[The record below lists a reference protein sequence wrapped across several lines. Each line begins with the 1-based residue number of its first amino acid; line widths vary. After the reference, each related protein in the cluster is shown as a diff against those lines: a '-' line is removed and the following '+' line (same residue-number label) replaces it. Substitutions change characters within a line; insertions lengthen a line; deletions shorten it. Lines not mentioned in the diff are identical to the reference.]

1 MDKRPRVQAFQF
13 PARSRGYY
21 GERSPHNDVTGITL
35 ESVAVHRLASGETER
50 LKDTGVKE
58 AASPERLRGSLDGLR
73 PLLGTVFLIAYAVS
87 ALSQIPA
94 ATWVFVGSG
103 IALYTFSVPWA
114 NPFHRGMA
122 AIAAVALGAAVL
134 TGSFDPAGFLEGL
147 PTYYGIVAVLL
158 VLTVA
163 GYPIRAARF
172 ERHVGDLLASMS
184 RRGVGLKTAGGG
196 LGHLLGVALDVGS
209 FVLVD
214 AFSRGAPREE
224 RLGALIAAGRGFS
237 FIPMWANLNIMT
249 ATTITLTGVTYP
261 ALLAV
266 ALPFVIPGMALTLL
280 AAQRG
285 NPDAGE
291 TPANKPSP
299 EAALVPLYPLL
310 LVVVVAVTGYLFP
323 GIQLTTIIAL
333 TIAAVVAVIAL
344 SATLAT
350 RRISPATRLARETRT
365 SLSASHNEFALFGS
379 AGILVLSL
387 TQLGVLEPIGG
398 LFSALPGL
406 LIAPALA
413 VAMALGF
420 IAGVHV
426 IPMVLLVDAAFPL
439 DAAPSPA
446 LWAVA
451 ILLGA
456 QSAIMIT
463 PFSSS
468 VTMISRLTGKHPFEV
483 GPGRNWRF
491 CLISSVCGLA
501 YLGLLSVLLL

>member
-1 MDKRPRVQAFQF
+1 MKA
-13 PARSRGYY
+13 
-21 GERSPHNDVTGITL
+21 TG
-35 ESVAVHRLASGETER
+35 AG
-50 LKDTGVKE
+50 E
-58 AASPERLRGSLDGLR
+58 AAFSEKLRARVDGAR
-73 PLLGTVFLIAYAVS
+73 PLLGSVFLVAYAIS
-87 ALSQIPA
+87 ALASTQA
-94 ATWVFVGSG
+94 AAWVFVGSG
-103 IALYTFSVPWA
+103 LLLYAFSVPWA
-114 NPFHRGMA
+114 NAFHRGMA
-122 AIAAVALGAAVL
+122 AIALVALGTAVA
-134 TGSFDPAGFLEGL
+134 TGSFNPAGFLEGL

-172 ERHVGDLLASMS
+172 EQHVGDLLAAMS
-184 RRGVGLKTAGGG
+184 RKGVGLKAAGGG

-214 AFSRGAPREE
+214 AFSRGASREE
-224 RLGALIAAGRGFS
+224 RLGTLVAAGRGFS

-266 ALPFVIPGMALTLL
+266 ALPFVIPGMAITLL
-280 AAQRG
+280 VAQRG
-285 NPDAGE
+285 KPPAEEAPGG
-291 TPANKPSP
+291 TPSR

-310 LVVVVAVTGYLFP
+310 LVAAVAMTGSLFPVLQLTTVIALTVAVVVAA
-323 GIQLTTIIAL
+323 IAL
-333 TIAAVVAVIAL
+333 V
-344 SATLAT
+344 ATLRA
-350 RRISPATRLARETRT
+350 RRLDPAKRLARETRT

-387 TQLGVLEPIGG
+387 TQLGVLEPIGE
-398 LFSALPGL
+398 LFSALPML
-406 LIAPALA
+406 LVAPALA
-413 VAMALGF
+413 VAMSFGF

-491 CLISSVCGLA
+491 SLVSALCGLA
-501 YLGLLSVLLL
+501 YLGLLSALLL

>member
-1 MDKRPRVQAFQF
+1 MKDKGAGAPAF
-13 PARSRGYY
+13 A
-21 GERSPHNDVTGITL
+21 
-35 ESVAVHRLASGETER
+35 
-50 LKDTGVKE
+50 
-58 AASPERLRGSLDGLR
+58 ERLRKSLDGLR
-73 PLLGTVFLIAYAVS
+73 PLLGAVFLAAYAVS
-87 ALSQIPA
+87 AVSPVPA
-94 ATWVFVGSG
+94 AAWIFVGSG
-103 IALYTFSVPWA
+103 LLLYTASVPWA
-114 NPFHRGMA
+114 NPFHKGMA
-122 AIAAVALGAAVL
+122 GVAALALGAAVV
-134 TGSFDPAGFLEGL
+134 TGSFDPAGFVEGL

-172 ERHVGDLLASMS
+172 ERHVGDLLAAMS
-184 RRGVGLKTAGGG
+184 RKGVGLKTAGGG
-196 LGHLLGVALDVGS
+196 LGHVLGVALDVGS

-214 AFSRGAPREE
+214 AFSRGASREE
-224 RLGALIAAGRGFS
+224 RVETLVVAGRGFS

-261 ALLAV
+261 ALLVV
-266 ALPFVIPGMALTLL
+266 ALPFVLPGMAITLL
-280 AAQRG
+280 AAQRDK
-285 NPDAGE
+285 PASGE
-291 TPANKPSP
+291 APAAKPSR

-310 LVVVVAVTGYLFP
+310 LVAAVAVAGSLFPDMQLTTVIALTVAVVVVA
-323 GIQLTTIIAL
+323 IAL
-333 TIAAVVAVIAL
+333 A
-344 SATLAT
+344 ATLKA
-350 RRISPATRLARETRT
+350 RRMAPAARLGRETRT

-387 TQLGVLEPIGG
+387 TQLGVLEPIGE
-398 LFSALPGL
+398 LFRALPVL
-406 LIAPALA
+406 LVAPALA
-413 VAMALGF
+413 VAMAFGF

-468 VTMISRLTGKHPFEV
+468 VTMISRLTGRHPLEV

-491 CLISSVCGLA
+491 CLISAICGLA
-501 YLGLLSVLLL
+501 YLGLLSALLL